1 MTQIDIEDTIKQV
14 KAVRSWSGV
23 LVVTVVMKPDKFS
36 CPNDCHMCP
45 AEPGQ
50 PRSYLSTE
58 PAVARANRHEFDAVE
73 QFNSRMKT
81 LHNNGHTL
89 DKIEIIVLGGTF
101 SSYPR
106 SYQEEFIRDLF
117 YAANTFNSEYDRP
130 SLGIQEE
137 KRLNEI
143 AEKKIIGISL
153 ETRPDSITPYELRRF
168 RKLGCTRIQIGI
180 QHTDN
185 IILEKINRGH
195 TIEQSV
201 KAIRFIKEAG
211 FKLDVHIMPDLPGAT
226 PDGDKVMIKNILTG
240 EEFKPDYLKLYPCLD
255 VEFTEIRKWKEEGK
269 WKPYSEENKGQI
281 LLDVCLVAKEH
292 STEYIRFNRIQRDFP
307 EEKPD
312 VIGYSSLY
320 IRNNFRQMLQN
331 YAKQNGI
338 ECKCI
343 RCREVKKNDV
353 IYPTLHKQEYI
364 ASGGREM
371 YISMDSSNNR
381 ILYGFIRLRLQNNSI
396 FKELNGI
403 ALIRELHV
411 YGFLQT
417 TSIQKSNKSKV
428 QHRGFG
434 KLLVKK
440 AEIEAYRNGF
450 SQVAVISGVGVR
462 NYYRNLG
469 YTLMFDTEYMYK
481 SLTIQNIISNYISV
495 IIFYIKIKLLII
507 YDKFFYKK
515 TNRYTSNKSKKSNR
529 KKEKLNKKKNIKC
542 SN

>member
-1 MTQIDIEDTIKQV
+1 MKQIDIEEVGTLKQI

-58 PAVARANRHEFDAVE
+58 PAVSRANRHEFDAVR
-73 QFNSRMKT
+73 QFNGRMT
-81 LHNNGHTL
+81 MLHNNGHTL

-117 YAANTFNSEYDRP
+117 YAANTFNSENERSP
-130 SLGIQEE
+130 LCIQEE
-137 KRLNEI
+137 KLVNES
-143 AEKKIIGISL
+143 AAKKIIGISL
-153 ETRPDSITPYELRRF
+153 ETRPDSITQYELRRF
-168 RKLGCTRIQIGI
+168 RKLGCTRIQIGV

-185 IILEKINRGH
+185 KILEKINRGH
-195 TIEQSV
+195 TIEQSI
-201 KAIRFIKEAG
+201 KAIRLIKEAG

-226 PDGDKVMIKNILTG
+226 PDGDKIMIKSILTE

-269 WKPYSEENKGQI
+269 WKPYAEENKGET
-281 LLDVCLVAKEH
+281 LLDVCLVIKEY
-292 STEYIRFNRIQRDFP
+292 STEYIRYNRIQRDFP

-312 VIGYSSLY
+312 VVGYSSLY

-331 YAKQNGI
+331 YAKTKGI

-343 RCREVKKNDV
+343 RCREVKKNKV
-353 IYPTLHKQEYI
+353 LYPTIHQQTYP
-364 ASGGREM
+364 ASGGEEI
-371 YISMDSSNNR
+371 YISMDSNDNKL
-381 ILYGFIRLRLQNNSI
+381 LYGFIRLRLQHKSI
-396 FKELNGI
+396 FKELTGI

-417 TSIQKSNKSKV
+417 TNSKKSEKSQV

-440 AEIEAYRNGF
+440 AENEAYLNGY
-450 SQVAVISGVGVR
+450 SKVAIISGVGVR
-462 NYYRNLG
+462 NYYRKLG
-469 YTLMFDTEYMYK
+469 YTLEYDTEYMCK
-481 SLTIQNIISNYISV
+481 TITFQNIIINYIELFM
-495 IIFYIKIKLLII
+495 FYIKIKLLIL
-507 YDKFFYKK
+507 YDKVFYKK
-515 TNRYTSNKSKKSNR
+515 TYQCSTTKNKRTKR
-529 KKEKLNKKKNIKC
+529 KKEKII
-542 SN
+542 